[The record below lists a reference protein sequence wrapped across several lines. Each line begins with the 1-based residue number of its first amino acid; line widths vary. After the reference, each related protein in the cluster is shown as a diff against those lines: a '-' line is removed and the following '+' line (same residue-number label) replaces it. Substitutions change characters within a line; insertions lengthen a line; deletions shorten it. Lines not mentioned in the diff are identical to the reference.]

1 MAAICV
7 EWLRSKVSHPCQ
19 GEAGRLIM
27 YFGWTECAP
36 LLVREQKLLSESS
49 YPQRLR
55 IRARDAFREFLQKM
69 SPDFNIGPHAPSWLA
84 R

>member
-7 EWLRSKVSHPCQ
+7 EWLRSKVSHPCE
-19 GEAGRLIM
+19 GEARRLIM

-36 LLVREQKLLSESS
+36 LLLREQKLLSESS
-49 YPQRLR
+49 YPSAC
-55 IRARDAFREFLQKM
+55 ARVLAMLSGSFCKM
-69 SPDFNIGPHAPSWLA
+69 SPDFNIGPHAPSWLS